1 MKVKLL
7 PVVAALAVLTAGC
20 GTTAPEAT
28 APPELVLLTHDSF
41 AVSEGILERFT
52 ADTGISVKVL
62 EGGDAGTMVSQAVL
76 TKDAPLADVM
86 YGVDNTFLSRAVSAG
101 IFVRYESSVAAS
113 LRPGLAAGPEVTP
126 IDFGDVCINYSK
138 DALETAGVAPPT
150 SLTDLTTPAYR
161 DMLVAENPATSSP
174 GLAFLLSTIAAFPE
188 DGEYTWRDYWA
199 DLRDNGVLV
208 TPDWD
213 SAYYGEFAGGG
224 EGTRPLV
231 VSYAS
236 SPPAGVIF
244 SDPRP
249 EVAPTGT
256 MTEGCFR
263 QIEYA
268 GILSGTE
275 NEAAAGQ
282 LIDFLAGL
290 EFQEDLPLNMFVFP
304 ANADAELPAEF
315 IEHTSIPDEPA
326 ELDPAAIEANRER
339 WIDEWTEVMRS

>member
-1 MKVKLL
+1 MKAKLL
-7 PVVAALAVLTAGC
+7 VIFAAASMIAAGC
-20 GTTAPEAT
+20 STGTSDSTGPA
-28 APPELVLLTHDSF
+28 ELVLLTHDSF
-41 AVSEGILERFT
+41 AVSEGVLEQFT
-52 ADTGISVKVL
+52 ADTGITVKVL

-86 YGVDNTFLSRAVSAG
+86 YGIDNTFLSRAVAAG
-101 IFVRYESSVAAS
+101 IFMSYQSSEAAS
-113 LRPGLAAGPEVTP
+113 LLAELDAGPEVTP
-126 IDFGDVCINYSK
+126 IDFGDVCINFSK
-138 DALETAGVAPPT
+138 DALESAGVAPPQT
-150 SLTDLTTPAYR
+150 LMELITPKYR
-161 DMLVAENPATSSP
+161 DMLVVQNPATSSP
-174 GLAFLLSTIAAFPE
+174 GLAFLLATIANFPE
-188 DGEYTWRDYWA
+188 DGDYTWKNFWS
-199 DLRDNGVLV
+199 DLRSNGVLV

-249 EVAPTGT
+249 EIAPTGT

-268 GILSGTE
+268 GILAGTE
-275 NEAAAGQ
+275 HEAAAGR

-304 ANADAELPAEF
+304 ANSEAELPTEF
-315 IEHTSIPDEPA
+315 VEHTSIPSDPA
-326 ELDPAAIEANRER
+326 ELDPTAIEENRER
-339 WIDEWTEVMRS
+339 WIDEWTELMRS